1 MAANTVPN
9 VSFYLTYVCIDRPM
23 LSNIELLYM
32 KLRIDLLNLRIFF
45 LYTANIVL
53 KNKIYKFFQE
63 NFCQF
68 FITSHLPKSLKET
81 FLPYIKM
88 PIR

>member
-1 MAANTVPN
+1 VAANTVPN

-45 LYTANIVL
+45 I
-53 KNKIYKFFQE
+53 
-63 NFCQF
+63 
-68 FITSHLPKSLKET
+68 
-81 FLPYIKM
+81 
-88 PIR
+88 